1 MFFIVVKT
9 NPRPKEQPFN
19 CFKLSG
25 KVNGADTNFNSID
38 MSLSGILMIHR
49 SIFAPAA

>member
-1 MFFIVVKT
+1 MFFIVIKT
-9 NPRPKEQPFN
+9 NLRSKKQLSN

-25 KVNGADTNFNSID
+25 KVNGANTNFNSID